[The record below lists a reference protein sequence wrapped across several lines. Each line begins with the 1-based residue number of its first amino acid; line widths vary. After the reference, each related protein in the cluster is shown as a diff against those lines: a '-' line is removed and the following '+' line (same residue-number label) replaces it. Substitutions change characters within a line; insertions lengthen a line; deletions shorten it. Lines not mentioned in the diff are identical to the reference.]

1 MNNRSKSINEFNNEE
16 LSLIIQKCKE
26 FRDIES
32 FLILFLIDTGCSF
45 AEILGL
51 DIDDI
56 YLDSYLPFII
66 IRSNNLRKIRNL
78 NRLRTVPLVGLSLW
92 AIKKMCET
100 NQKKK

>member
-78 NRLRTVPLVGLSLW
+78 NRLRTVSISGIIFMGNKKNVKL
-92 AIKKMCET
+92 IKK
-100 NQKKK
+100 K